1 MVQTEALSYSVVPG
15 WEQLPAGWEHIDVA
29 GAAVD
34 SEDRVFLI
42 CRGDHPIIIYDRDGK
57 FVKSWG
63 EGQFS
68 FRTHGITIGSDDMVY
83 CTDDDDHTVRK
94 YTPDGELIFKL
105 GISGTPSDT
114 GYVPG
119 KLDTITKPAGPFNRP
134 TNLAVAPNGDLYIS
148 DGYGNCR
155 IHRFSPKGELKQ
167 SWGTPGGGPG
177 EFHLPHGIAASSDG
191 RIWVCDRENDRIQIF
206 SPDGEYLSEWTD
218 VQRPTQIYI
227 DAKGI
232 AYVSELWWRPGQKS
246 YRFGDQTVSR
256 PPRVSV
262 FNIDGTLLSRF
273 GASENMAA
281 EGALVAP
288 HGICADS
295 RGDIYVPE
303 VTDTFGVKPG
313 CVPSDTHTFQKFV
326 RQS

>member
-34 SEDRVFLI
+34 SQDRVFLI

-68 FRTHGITIGSDDMVY
+68 FRTHGISIGPDDMVY

-119 KLDTITKPAGPFNRP
+119 KLDTITRPAGPFNRP

-155 IHRFSPKGELKQ
+155 IHHFSPKGELKR

-191 RIWVCDRENDRIQIF
+191 RIWVCDREN
-206 SPDGEYLSEWTD
+206 
-218 VQRPTQIYI
+218 
-227 DAKGI
+227 
-232 AYVSELWWRPGQKS
+232 
-246 YRFGDQTVSR
+246 
-256 PPRVSV
+256 
-262 FNIDGTLLSRF
+262 
-273 GASENMAA
+273 
-281 EGALVAP
+281 
-288 HGICADS
+288 
-295 RGDIYVPE
+295 
-303 VTDTFGVKPG
+303 
-313 CVPSDTHTFQKFV
+313 
-326 RQS
+326 